1 MAISKSSEAVLWLQ
15 ANPNATQAE
24 AAERFGIDK
33 TTLSRAITKRAE
45 SAMCPCCGQTMKTRK
60 EQAPRKS
67 K

>member
-15 ANPNATQAE
+15 ANPSATQAE

-33 TTLSRAITKRAE
+33 TTLSRALTKRSKSE
-45 SAMCPCCGQTMKTRK
+45 FCPCCGQTMKKRK
-60 EQAPRKS
+60 EQAPRNS